1 MSSTA
6 QAINRR
12 IVLDH
17 RPVGEPTAANFR
29 LEKQPVPAAG
39 PEQLLLRTRYLSLDP
54 YMRGRMSDA
63 PSYAPPVAVGEV
75 MTGQTVSVVEAS
87 NAAGF
92 TVGDLVLATV
102 GWQDYGVVDARHAHK
117 IDPAIPRLSYALG
130 VLGMPGLTA
139 WIGLLE
145 IGQPQPDETV
155 VVSAATGGVGSV
167 VGQIAKLKGCRVV
180 GIAGGA
186 EKCEFAVKTLGFDA
200 CLDHREPQLRERLA
214 EAAPKGVDVYFE
226 NVGGAVFNAVLP
238 LFNPGARMTI
248 CGLIAHYG
256 DADGTDA
263 RAALMARGKPIFD
276 ARGVT
281 VRGLFVGD
289 YVADHHDAF
298 LREVAPSVASG
309 EIRYREDIRQGFETI
324 PTCFAEMLRGD
335 NFGKMLVQVGEDP
348 TL

>member
-17 RPVGEPTAANFR
+17 RPVGEATAANFR

-39 PEQLLLRTRYLSLDP
+39 AGQLLLRTRYLSLDP

-63 PSYAPPVAVGEV
+63 PSYAPPVEVGDV

-87 NAAGF
+87 QAEGF
-92 TVGDLVLATV
+92 EVGDLVLATV
-102 GWQDYGVVDARHAHK
+102 GWQDYAVVEGRHAHK
-117 IDPAIPRLSYALG
+117 IDPGIPRLSYALG

-139 WIGLLE
+139 WVGLLE
-145 IGQPQPDETV
+145 IGDPKAGETV

-200 CLDHREPQLRERLA
+200 CLDHRAPQLRERLA
-214 EAAPKGVDVYFE
+214 QAAPQGIDVYFE
-226 NVGGAVFNAVLP
+226 NVGGAVLAAVLP
-238 LFNPGARMTI
+238 LLNEHARVPL
-248 CGLIAHYG
+248 CGLVAWYSLAKLPEGVDRTPAFLTTVLKRRLKVQGYI
-256 DADGTDA
+256 
-263 RAALMARGKPIFD
+263 IFD
-276 ARGVT
+276 HWHKMPEFYKQMSGWVHEGT
-281 VRGLFVGD
+281 VKYREEIVEGLE
-289 YVADHHDAF
+289 AAPEAF
-298 LREVAPSVASG
+298 LG
-309 EIRYREDIRQGFETI
+309 L
-324 PTCFAEMLRGD
+324 LRGA
-335 NFGKMLVQVGEDP
+335 NFGKLVVRVSGI
-348 TL
+348 